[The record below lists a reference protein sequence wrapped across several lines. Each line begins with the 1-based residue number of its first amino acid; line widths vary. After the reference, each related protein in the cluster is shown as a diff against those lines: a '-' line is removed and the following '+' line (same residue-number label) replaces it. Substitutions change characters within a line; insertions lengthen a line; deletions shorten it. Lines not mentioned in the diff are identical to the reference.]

1 MHEVQITLQ
10 TDQVT
15 DIPVIVFHNVVW
27 NKQWSDGQ
35 FWEDWGGQ
43 SAEEGTGLP
52 NNQELHTQLR
62 SDLDFQQNTVSC
74 FVI

>member
-15 DIPVIVFHNVVW
+15 DIPVIVVHDIVW

-35 FWEDWGGQ
+35 FRED
-43 SAEEGTGLP
+43 
-52 NNQELHTQLR
+52 
-62 SDLDFQQNTVSC
+62 
-74 FVI
+74 

>member
-15 DIPVIVFHNVVW
+15 DIPVIVVHDIVW

-35 FWEDWGGQ
+35 FREDWGGQ
-43 SAEEGTGLP
+43 STQEGTGLP